1 MKRFLSQFPYR
12 GGVSTKPRRKL
23 FAEEV
28 TSQDPFDRGLTS
40 PGHGFRDHWI
50 ESEERQSQEFK
61 EFSPGEKEKYE
72 HKNNA
77 DFVYEGVSDFDG
89 SEAVNPA
96 TGGPVNYFLDVEG
109 EESVG
114 FWETGA
120 GNDVIYHKG
129 GGFIKTNE
137 GDDIAYLQEG
147 QVEGLAQLVLLGDGN
162 DKAIGGKGSQYAN
175 GGNGDDYFDLGDGS
189 DFADGGPGADEFVVD
204 LQNKGTDMI
213 LDFVDVGDKIT
224 VKNGG
229 SMAQDGDWFLF
240 KVNQYNGKEA
250 PIHYDES
257 ISQAHPGQQFYE
269 IRNSANEVAAIFGVG
284 TRFMTINDSLAPLN
298 YSLKA
303 SIYSGSIEILASEYC
318 DSCETGSLQFG

>member
-50 ESEERQSQEFK
+50 ESEERQRQEFK

-303 SIYSGSIEILASEYC
+303 SIDSGSIEILASEYC